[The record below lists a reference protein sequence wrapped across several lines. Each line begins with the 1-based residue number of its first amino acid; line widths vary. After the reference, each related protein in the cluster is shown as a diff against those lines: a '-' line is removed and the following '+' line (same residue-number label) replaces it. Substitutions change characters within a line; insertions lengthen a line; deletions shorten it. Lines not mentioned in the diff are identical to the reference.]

1 MRTATLMK
9 MALVLKVIR
18 AFTLME
24 CLVSMVLI
32 SLVLVGL
39 GSVFLGGKKWMGHR
53 RYQVTAAQIAKV
65 FLDPLQMDVRQD
77 NWGTATNCLSSI
89 GENCSS
95 YGSHAPIDGITY
107 SAGYVISSPPVD
119 GGNLRRV
126 QLTVSWNEPSP

>member
-9 MALVLKVIR
+9 MALVLKAIR

-24 CLVSMVLI
+24 ALVSTVLI

-65 FLDPLQMDVRQD
+65 FLGPLQMDVRQD
-77 NWGTATNCLSSI
+77 NWGTATNCLSSG

-107 SAGYVISSPPVD
+107 SGGYVISSPPVD